1 MPYQSSGSRR
11 NNVQLGVGQSIW
23 AGTPPPAIPERVLDG
38 IPGYLAWLAL
48 LACIVLSFSNPR
60 ILLLIA
66 ALVGFYSAF
75 RFLLAGIFNV
85 IGLRKIKAWKQTDWR
100 AEYDAQVDADSLAW
114 DSVQHVVIVPNY
126 KEPLDVLRCTLQSL
140 AAQSQSRRSMTVVLA
155 MEAAEDNCA
164 EKAAQLVKE
173 FRGQFANLFYTVH
186 PRGLPGEMQCK
197 SANEAW
203 ATRWVK
209 RQLVD
214 DMGYDIDHILVTT
227 MDADTTWH
235 ENQFAMLACQFALNP
250 QRHLRFWQGPIR
262 YHGNIWDINPLLR
275 LVNAY
280 SGAFELAYL
289 ASPWW
294 TPMPMSSYSLSLRLL
309 DTSGYWDS
317 DVIADEWHMFI
328 KAYFARNGAVKLERT
343 FLPFLAQ
350 AAGGETL
357 WEAFRNRYAQT
368 LRHAWGSKEVGYMIA
383 KMLEHPEMEFPPA
396 FRLLFRIAHDIL
408 LAGPGWIILTAG
420 SQLPYLVHP
429 ELFSEMFSEGFSN
442 PTFALLNIS
451 LTLVS
456 ILGIVFWYQDVIS
469 RPPRPK
475 PLSTGERLLTLLSFP
490 LLPVLTLF
498 LVAIPTV
505 QAQTRL
511 MSGSPLQFRV
521 TRRS

>member
-23 AGTPPPAIPERVLDG
+23 AGTPPRAIPERVLDG
-38 IPGYLAWLAL
+38 IPGYLAWVAVLG
-48 LACIVLSFSNPR
+48 CIVLSFTYPR
-60 ILLLIA
+60 SLLLIA
-66 ALVGFYSAF
+66 AVVGFYSAF

-85 IGLRKIKAWKQTDWR
+85 IGLRKIKMWKQIDWR
-100 AEYDAQVDADSLAW
+100 AEYEAQVDADSLAW
-114 DSVQHVVIVPNY
+114 DSVHHVVIIPNY
-126 KEPLDVLRCTLQSL
+126 KEPLEVLRCTLQSL
-140 AAQSQSRRSMTVVLA
+140 AAQYQARRNMTVVLA

-164 EKAAQLVKE
+164 EKAAQLMRE
-173 FRGQFANLFYTVH
+173 FHGQFANLFYTVH

-203 ATRWVK
+203 ASRWVK

-214 DMGYDIDHILVTT
+214 DMGYDIDHIVVTT
-227 MDADTTWH
+227 MDADTMWH
-235 ENQFAMLACQFALNP
+235 ENQFAMLTCQFALNP

-357 WEAFRNRYAQT
+357 REAFRNRYMQT

-420 SQLPYLVHP
+420 SQLPYLVHSD
-429 ELFSEMFSEGFSN
+429 LLGNMLAEGMTN
-442 PTFALLNIS
+442 PTFVLLNVS
-451 LTLVS
+451 FAMVS

-475 PLSTGERLLTLLSFP
+475 PMTMSERLLTLLSFP
-490 LLPVLTLF
+490 LLPILTLF
-498 LVAIPTV
+498 LVAIPTL

-511 MSGSPLQFRV
+511 MLGSPLQFRV
-521 TRRS
+521 TQKG

>member
-38 IPGYLAWLAL
+38 IPGYLAWLSL
-48 LACIVLSFSNPR
+48 LVCIVLSFGYPR

-100 AEYDAQVDADSLAW
+100 AEYDAQADADSLAW

-140 AAQSQSRRSMTVVLA
+140 AAQYQSRRSMTVVLA

-173 FRGQFANLFYTVH
+173 FRGQFANLSYTVH

-262 YHGNIWDINPLLR
+262 YHGNIW
-275 LVNAY
+275 
-280 SGAFELAYL
+280 
-289 ASPWW
+289 
-294 TPMPMSSYSLSLRLL
+294 
-309 DTSGYWDS
+309 
-317 DVIADEWHMFI
+317 
-328 KAYFARNGAVKLERT
+328 
-343 FLPFLAQ
+343 
-350 AAGGETL
+350 
-357 WEAFRNRYAQT
+357 
-368 LRHAWGSKEVGYMIA
+368 
-383 KMLEHPEMEFPPA
+383 
-396 FRLLFRIAHDIL
+396 
-408 LAGPGWIILTAG
+408 
-420 SQLPYLVHP
+420 
-429 ELFSEMFSEGFSN
+429 
-442 PTFALLNIS
+442 
-451 LTLVS
+451 
-456 ILGIVFWYQDVIS
+456 
-469 RPPRPK
+469 
-475 PLSTGERLLTLLSFP
+475 
-490 LLPVLTLF
+490 
-498 LVAIPTV
+498 
-505 QAQTRL
+505 
-511 MSGSPLQFRV
+511 
-521 TRRS
+521 